1 MPSQRKRI
9 LFVENQPDKIDALLW
24 YLRDRGYTVD
34 VITSR
39 DEARKALASRWW
51 PLAVIDVR
59 LIDDLDDQDFSGLDL
74 VTRQSDRS
82 ICKIILTADSSRHAM
97 HTALVPH
104 PDQPPPAVDF
114 LSKLD
119 PGETVVQQIID
130 ALEHRAGINWNLEV
144 SGLLVFEEMTDWL
157 SDNPPEQGFQ
167 PCSPSEIE
175 FEFADLL
182 GKLLPGRR
190 MVTFS
195 PAPQGRSNARLA
207 FARPT
212 SQSEEALLAI
222 KLGWRDEIFQ
232 EQWNYTH
239 FVKNFAGREK
249 TTLEAYA
256 ETVHFAAL
264 AYSFVGSRL
273 EETIRFT
280 DYFTHHALE
289 QVNHALH
296 EILDV
301 CTPLYDLPAD
311 PVTERLD
318 EIYRAKMR
326 LDSRTKNNRLRE
338 NLLKLAGQADQLG
351 FAALKQAGG
360 TLFQWPG
367 GLELSSAALEGW
379 ILNLDQMVAPESC
392 LFIPLEKWV
401 VHGDLNGD
409 NALIDPDGRAWL
421 IDFGRTGYGYR
432 LADFA
437 ELESVIALDI
447 LTSSENQP
455 RRAFEEALFSQQKW
469 QSALQLPGEKFLA
482 LGDPELVKAFGVI
495 QELRRCAAS
504 YEKDQGCLKRYY
516 LALFFEAALRLMME
530 DRSFQPTQPA
540 NPAAQPGQVG
550 LANALLRCA
559 ILIRELSKEEGLDGT
574 TLP

>member
-1 MPSQRKRI
+1 MMPSLRKRI

-39 DEARKALASRWW
+39 DEARKALTSRWW
-51 PLAVIDVR
+51 PLAVVDIR
-59 LIDDLDDQDFSGLDL
+59 LIDDLDEKDFSGLDL

-82 ICKIILTADSSRHAM
+82 ICKIILTSYPSYEAM
-97 HTALVPH
+97 RVVLVH
-104 PDQPPPAVDF
+104 YPDQLPPAVDF
-114 LSKLD
+114 ISKLD
-119 PGETVVQQIID
+119 EGERVVQRIID
-130 ALEHRAGINWNLEV
+130 ALEHRSGINWNLEV
-144 SGLLVFEEMTDWL
+144 SGWLVYEEMAAWL
-157 SDNPPEQGFQ
+157 SANPPEQGFQ
-167 PCSPSEIE
+167 ACSSSEMEYE
-175 FEFADLL
+175 FTDLL

-195 PAPQGRSNARLA
+195 PAPQGRSNARLG
-207 FARPT
+207 FARPI

-222 KLGWRDEIFQ
+222 KLGWRDEISQ
-232 EQWNYTH
+232 ELWNYTN

-280 DYFTHHALE
+280 DYYTHHALE

-301 CTPLYDLPAD
+301 CTPLYELPAD
-311 PVTERLD
+311 PLTERLD

-326 LDSRTKNNRLRE
+326 LGSRTKSIRLRE

-351 FAALKQAGG
+351 FTARKEAGG

-367 GLELSSAALEGW
+367 GLELSSASLEGW
-379 ILNLDQMVAPESC
+379 ILNPDQMAAPESC
-392 LFIPLEKWV
+392 LFIPVQKWV

-447 LTSSENQP
+447 PTSSDSQP

-469 QSALQLPGEKFLA
+469 QAALWLPAEQWVD
-482 LGDPELVKAFGVI
+482 LGDPELAKALGVI

-530 DRSFQPTQPA
+530 DRGLQPA
-540 NPAAQPGQVG
+540 NPAVQVG

-559 ILIRELSKEEGLDGT
+559 ILIRELSKEEVHDEK

>member
-1 MPSQRKRI
+1 MMPSQRKRI

-24 YLRDRGYTVD
+24 YLRDRGYIVE
-34 VITSR
+34 VIVSLP
-39 DEARKALASRWW
+39 EARKALTRGWW

-82 ICKIILTADSSRHAM
+82 ICKIILTSYPSPQAM
-97 HTALVPH
+97 RAALVH
-104 PDQPPPAVDF
+104 YPDQLPPAVDF
-114 LSKLD
+114 ISKLD

-130 ALEHRAGINWNLEV
+130 ALEHRSGINWNLEV
-144 SGLLVFEEMTDWL
+144 NGLTVYQEMAAWL
-157 SDNPPEQGFQ
+157 SANPADPAFQ
-167 PCSPSEIE
+167 PGSAADMELEC
-175 FEFADLL
+175 ADLL

-190 MVTFS
+190 MVTFL
-195 PAPQGRSNARLA
+195 PAPQGRSNARLG

-222 KLGWRDEIFQ
+222 KLGWRDEISQ

-280 DYFTHHALE
+280 DYFTTHTLE
-289 QVNHALH
+289 QVIHALH

-301 CTPLYDLPAD
+301 CTPLYELPAD
-311 PVTERLD
+311 SIAERLD
-318 EIYRAKMR
+318 EIYRARMR
-326 LDSRTKNNRLRE
+326 LGSRTKGNRLRE
-338 NLLKLAGQADQLG
+338 NLLKLADQADQLG
-351 FAALKQAGG
+351 FTALKEAGEMR
-360 TLFQWPG
+360 FQWPG
-367 GLELSSAALEGW
+367 GLELSSLTLKRW
-379 ILNLDQMVAPESC
+379 ILNPDQMAAPESC
-392 LFIPLEKWV
+392 LFIPVEKGV

-447 LTSSENQP
+447 LTSSDSLP

-469 QSALQLPGEKFLA
+469 QAALQSHTEPL
-482 LGDPELVKAFGVI
+482 LGLSDPELIKALGVI

-504 YEKDQGCLKRYY
+504 YERDQGCLKRYY

-530 DRSFQPTQPA
+530 DRGLQLAQPTYPT
-540 NPAAQPGQVG
+540 GQ
-550 LANALLRCA
+550 ANALLRCA
-559 ILIRELSKEEGLDGT
+559 ILIRELSKEEGHHEK